1 MLTTSPLDPEGWWL
15 RFLPRPV
22 QGYYVEDLKS
32 QLREVMLATDV
43 SNHAL
48 NSKTLRYFDAYVNSQ
63 FYSSRIPQF
72 KCEMLFN

>member
-1 MLTTSPLDPEGWWL
+1 M
-15 RFLPRPV
+15 
-22 QGYYVEDLKS
+22 EDLKS
-32 QLREVMLATDV
+32 QLREVILATDV

-48 NSKTLRYFDAYVNSQ
+48 NSKTLRYVDADVNSQ